1 MRISSHPIVKIGKE
15 YSPQLLVPSLLH
27 ALMHAYPFLVLSFPP
42 LGASLWQDLRASQ
55 INVHLCCPEVGS
67 LSLLPSVCCLSR
79 LLRGLLEVSAQEA
92 RLLFG
97 PLAQWCLPFA
107 GAVQGL
113 VRDPHSPQSSRR
125 H

>member
-1 MRISSHPIVKIGKE
+1 
-15 YSPQLLVPSLLH
+15 
-27 ALMHAYPFLVLSFPP
+27 MHADPLLVLSLPL

-97 PLAQWCLPFA
+97 PLLQRGMPLLGP
-107 GAVQGL
+107 V
-113 VRDPHSPQSSRR
+113 
-125 H
+125 

>member
-1 MRISSHPIVKIGKE
+1 MHE
-15 YSPQLLVPSLLH
+15 LPS
-27 ALMHAYPFLVLSFPP
+27 LVLSFPP

-55 INVHLCCPEVGS
+55 INVHLCCPEVGP

-97 PLAQWCLPFA
+97 PLPQWEVPLLGP
-107 GAVQGL
+107 V
-113 VRDPHSPQSSRR
+113 
-125 H
+125 